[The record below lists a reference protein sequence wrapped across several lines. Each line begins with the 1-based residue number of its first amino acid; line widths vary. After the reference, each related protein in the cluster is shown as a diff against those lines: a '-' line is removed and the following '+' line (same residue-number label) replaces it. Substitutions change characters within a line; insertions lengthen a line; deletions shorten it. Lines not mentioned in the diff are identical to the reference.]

1 VSQLSWVLLAYRK
14 RVSAPKLRATLV
26 CLIVVFGG
34 IFNASQVSGQ
44 QKELRVAAAAD
55 LQPVM
60 PALQAAYEKATGIK
74 LVVSFGSS
82 SMLAEQ
88 IINGAPMDLFL
99 GADFTYPERVVA
111 AGLTD
116 GKAPTQYAK
125 GALVLWA
132 RKDSPL
138 QPISMETLTDP
149 RVTSIAIANEFHAPY
164 GRAAAAALRK
174 LNIYDK
180 VAPHLVVAENIAQ
193 TAQFVESGNAQLGL
207 ISLTA
212 ASSQHFQDVGTFV
225 RVPTNL
231 YPEILQYAV
240 VMAKSE
246 RRAEAHAFLDWL
258 LTPAVQENLGKHGLG
273 AVK

>member
-1 VSQLSWVLLAYRK
+1 MFGGFFYVSQALA
-14 RVSAPKLRATLV
+14 
-26 CLIVVFGG
+26 
-34 IFNASQVSGQ
+34 Q
-44 QKELRVAAAAD
+44 QKVLHMAAAAD

-60 PALQAAYEKATGIK
+60 PTLKEAYENATGVK

-99 GADFTYPERVVA
+99 GADFTYPEKVVA
-111 AGLTD
+111 AGLAD

-180 VAPHLVVAENIAQ
+180 VSPHLVVAESIAQ

-246 RRAEAHAFLDWL
+246 RKAEAHAFLDWL
-258 LTPAVQENLGKHGLG
+258 LTSAVQENLAKLGLG